1 MMSNILPTVLAA
13 AESNNLTQL
22 KDALDAWSTQEI
34 PEAPK
39 VLGQPMY
46 SFQPALEIAFKLR
59 HVDVADELLHRGC
72 WISPGSPSLLSTII
86 IYTNKSLAGAVVATS
101 GGCTERSGWDTRS
114 FEVLFKHDWDINECL
129 GHIGDALMF
138 VFFFHSLNLM
148 A

>member
-34 PEAPK
+34 PEPPK

-46 SFQPALEIAFKLR
+46 SFQPALEIALKLR

-72 WISPGSPSLLSTII
+72 WISPGTVLPS
-86 IYTNKSLAGAVVATS
+86 YPP
-101 GGCTERSGWDTRS
+101 
-114 FEVLFKHDWDINECL
+114 
-129 GHIGDALMF
+129 
-138 VFFFHSLNLM
+138 
-148 A
+148 